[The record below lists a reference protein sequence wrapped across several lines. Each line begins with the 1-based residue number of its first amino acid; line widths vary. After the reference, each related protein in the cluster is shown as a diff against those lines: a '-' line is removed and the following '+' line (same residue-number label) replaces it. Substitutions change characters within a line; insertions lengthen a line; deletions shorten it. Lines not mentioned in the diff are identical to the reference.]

1 MHVRWKKTG
10 TDENGT
16 TGEFQGATPLSAPE
30 AEGFTAY
37 EDLTK
42 EQVLGWV
49 QAVVVGTY
57 EQHVNEQIQKQITK
71 KNDPWGDV
79 EYQNVLLSDYID
91 NHFPQATAQEVDA
104 IRHINRT
111 INSKLPAVESIRHV
125 TWHPIS
131 LAKFSQLVTYV
142 PAFIVC
148 PFHSLSL

>member
-1 MHVRWKKTG
+1 MAITYTWEITNLRKAPQLDGMQNVLVHVRWKKIG

-16 TGEFQGATPLSAPE
+16 TGEFQDATPLSAPQ

-71 KNDPWGDV
+71 KNDPWADV
-79 EYQNVLLSDYID
+79 DTAPWGQNLAGPSP
-91 NHFPQATAQEVDA
+91 NPG
-104 IRHINRT
+104 
-111 INSKLPAVESIRHV
+111 PAAGE
-125 TWHPIS
+125 
-131 LAKFSQLVTYV
+131 
-142 PAFIVC
+142 
-148 PFHSLSL
+148 

>member
-1 MHVRWKKTG
+1 MAITYTWEITNLRKAPQLDGMQNVLVHVRWKKIG

-16 TGEFQGATPLSAPE
+16 TGEFQGATPLSAPQ

-71 KNDPWGDV
+71 KNDPWADV
-79 EYQNVLLSDYID
+79 DTAPWGQNLSG
-91 NHFPQATAQEVDA
+91 PTP
-104 IRHINRT
+104 T
-111 INSKLPAVESIRHV
+111 PGPAAE
-125 TWHPIS
+125 
-131 LAKFSQLVTYV
+131 
-142 PAFIVC
+142 
-148 PFHSLSL
+148 